1 MSAQPPPSERPT
13 GPPSGPLS
21 GPSQDRPTHATPPP
35 GAPPGPPSGGGAGGP
50 GGPGGGGPAKGSGEG
65 PDHPWWRSVPRIATI
80 AVAIVAAVV
89 LTIVLTRPGGGGGE
103 AVAAE
108 IVRDPVNSSGEAP
121 FTPPST
127 AEEAPSKEPPAPP
140 ATNLRGSDAGVY
152 GGTQQTAS
160 CDVEKQIRYLS
171 EDPAKNRAFAS
182 VVGRSPSQ
190 VPGYL
195 RSLTPLRLSYDTR
208 VTNHSYKNGAPT
220 KYQSVL
226 QAGTAVLVDDHGVP
240 RVRCACGNPL
250 QPPVKVEGNV
260 RLTGPTWSG
269 FQPTKVVHVQRSVTV
284 INVFVVYD
292 PDHEDWFAREHG
304 DHHGRYDKKVPPPPR
319 PRPSYS
325 PSPHTSSPSK
335 SPSSKHPS
343 SKHPSS
349 KHPSSKHPS
358 SKHPSSK
365 HPSSKHPSSKHPSS
379 KHPSSKH
386 PSSKHPSSKSPSSEP
401 PTSGTPSSKKA
412 SPESPPPSDS
422 APMPPP
428 ADSPASEPEASSAP
442 SPPVAPDAS
451 PDSAS

>member
-1 MSAQPPPSERPT
+1 
-13 GPPSGPLS
+13 
-21 GPSQDRPTHATPPP
+21 
-35 GAPPGPPSGGGAGGP
+35 
-50 GGPGGGGPAKGSGEG
+50 
-65 PDHPWWRSVPRIATI
+65 
-80 AVAIVAAVV
+80 VV
-89 LTIVLTRPGGGGGE
+89 LTIVLTRPGLRGGE
-103 AVAAE
+103 AAAAE
-108 IVRDPVNSSGEAP
+108 IVRDPVNSSGEDP

-140 ATNLRGSDAGVY
+140 ATNLNGSDAGVY

-171 EDPAKNRAFAS
+171 EDPAKNSAFAS

-208 VTNHSYKNGAPT
+208 VTNHGYKNGAPT

-269 FQPTKVVHVQRSVTV
+269 FQPTKVVQVHRSVKV
-284 INVFVVYD
+284 INVFIVYD
-292 PDHEDWFAREHG
+292 PDNEDWFAREHG

-319 PRPSYS
+319 PRPSHSHS

-358 SKHPSSK
+358 SEH
-365 HPSSKHPSSKHPSS
+365 
-379 KHPSSKH
+379 
-386 PSSKHPSSKSPSSEP
+386 PSSEP
-401 PTSGTPSSKKA
+401 PSYGTPSPKSV
-412 SPESPPPSDS
+412 SPEPPPPPPSDS
-422 APMPPP
+422 DSDSAPAPPP
-428 ADSPASEPEASSAP
+428 ADSPASESIASSEP
-442 SPPVAPDAS
+442 SLPVAPDAS
-451 PDSAS
+451 PDSPS

>member
-1 MSAQPPPSERPT
+1 M
-13 GPPSGPLS
+13 
-21 GPSQDRPTHATPPP
+21 
-35 GAPPGPPSGGGAGGP
+35 
-50 GGPGGGGPAKGSGEG
+50 
-65 PDHPWWRSVPRIATI
+65 
-80 AVAIVAAVV
+80 V
-89 LTIVLTRPGGGGGE
+89 LTIVLTRPGLRGGE
-103 AVAAE
+103 AAAAE
-108 IVRDPVNSSGEAP
+108 IVRDPVNSAGEDP

-140 ATNLRGSDAGVY
+140 ATNVNGSDAGVY

-171 EDPAKNRAFAS
+171 EDPAKNSAFAS

-226 QAGTAVLVDDHGVP
+226 QAGTAVLVDDRGVP

-260 RLTGPTWSG
+260 RLKGPTWSG
-269 FQPTKVVHVQRSVTV
+269 FQPTKVVQVHRSVKV

-319 PRPSYS
+319 PRPSHS
-325 PSPHTSSPSK
+325 QSHSPHTSSPSK

-349 KHPSSKHPS
+349 KSPSSKHPSSKSPSSKSPSSKHPSSKSPSSKSPSSKHPS
-358 SKHPSSK
+358 SKH
-365 HPSSKHPSSKHPSS
+365 
-379 KHPSSKH
+379 
-386 PSSKHPSSKSPSSEP
+386 PSSEP
-401 PTSGTPSSKKA
+401 PTSGTPSSKSA
-412 SPESPPPSDS
+412 SPEPPTPSDS
-422 APMPPP
+422 APAPPP
-428 ADSPASEPEASSAP
+428 ADSPVSESIASSEPSLPEAP
-442 SPPVAPDAS
+442 E
-451 PDSAS
+451 PDSSS

>member
-1 MSAQPPPSERPT
+1 VSAQPPSEHPT

-35 GAPPGPPSGGGAGGP
+35 GTPPGPPSGGGSGGP

-89 LTIVLTRPGGGGGE
+89 LTVVLTRPGGGGGE

-171 EDPAKNRAFAS
+171 EDPAKNSAFAS

-190 VPGYL
+190 VPAYL

-208 VTNHSYKNGAPT
+208 VTNHGYKNGAPT

-269 FQPTKVVHVQRSVTV
+269 FQPTKVVHVQRSVMV

-292 PDHEDWFAREHG
+292 PDHEDWFEREHG

-319 PRPSYS
+319 PRPSHS
-325 PSPHTSSPSK
+325 HSPHTSSPSK

-349 KHPSSKHPS
+349 KSPSSKHPS
-358 SKHPSSK
+358 SQ
-365 HPSSKHPSSKHPSS
+365 
-379 KHPSSKH
+379 
-386 PSSKHPSSKSPSSEP
+386 HPSSKSASPKSP
-401 PTSGTPSSKKA
+401 PPPASPKSPPPPASPKSPPPPA
-412 SPESPPPSDS
+412 SPEPPP
-422 APMPPP
+422 PPV
-428 ADSPASEPEASSAP
+428 DSPVSESMASSAP
-442 SPPVAPDAS
+442 SLPVAPGAS
-451 PDSAS
+451 EDSPS